1 MTGDLL
7 QGLLQA
13 IQPSSLLATG
23 VGCLLGLVSGMIPGM
38 TISAAMI
45 IVLPLTFVLD
55 PNVSIGL
62 FLGLYAGGMLG
73 GSFSAI
79 LLNIPGTPSAAAT
92 ALDGYPLVARGQ
104 AGRALG
110 MAVSASFCGGLF
122 SALCLFLIA
131 PRLADL
137 ALQFRSAD
145 LFSLVFLGLTIIC
158 SFASRSWIK
167 GLLSAVIGLAIVTV
181 GQDPVMGTARFT
193 FGDTNLLSGVHFL
206 TALIGLFAIPQL
218 IENLRGSSPGA
229 AERPIEPGRL
239 GGPDRPAARG
249 GPDRLSGGRLAGPGE
264 VDAAAPAAGTLEIRK
279 LLPAAADLRRIRLP
293 VGIGSA
299 VGTFLGILPGAG
311 GPIAAFISYDYAKKT
326 TRRGDRFGRGAV
338 EGVAAP
344 EAANNAVTGG
354 ALIPMMTLGIP
365 GDPVTA
371 ILIGALLAHGLAPGP
386 LLFVEQADFAY
397 GLMFSFFWANVFN
410 LLIALAGLRLLVKVV
425 AAPRTL
431 LMPAVAIL
439 CVVGAWSL
447 RNSLFDVYVM
457 FGFGL
462 LGIGMKWLD
471 MPVVPLLLALVLGR
485 QLEENLRIALTGS
498 QGDISVFF
506 TSPFSAL
513 FLGLSVVSVIWSIA
527 GARRQRAPRPS
538 KSPGQR

>member
-13 IQPSSLLATG
+13 IQPASLAATG
-23 VGCLLGLVSGMIPGM
+23 TGCLLGIVAGMIPGM

-158 SFASRSWIK
+158 SFASRSWVK

-193 FGDTNLLSGVHFL
+193 FGDPNLLSGVHFL

-218 IENLRGSSPGA
+218 IENLRGNGLGGAIGSGGPGSPGGP
-229 AERPIEPGRL
+229 EGR
-239 GGPDRPAARG
+239 
-249 GPDRLSGGRLAGPGE
+249 SGT
-264 VDAAAPAAGTLEIRK
+264 APAAGAIELRK
-279 LLPAAADLRRIRLP
+279 LLPAFADLRRIRLP

-311 GPIAAFISYDYAKKT
+311 GPIAAFISYDYAKKAT
-326 TRRGDRFGRGAV
+326 GRGDRFGQGAV

-386 LLFVEQADFAY
+386 LLFVERADFAY

-447 RNSLFDVYVM
+447 RNSIFDVYVM

-462 LGIGMKWLD
+462 LGLAMKWLD

-498 QGDISVFF
+498 QGDITVFV

-513 FLGLSVVSVIWSIA
+513 FLGLSVVSVVWSIV
-527 GARRQRAPRPS
+527 GARRQRAP
-538 KSPGQR
+538 